1 MLLSLLRRDC
11 CGSSPC
17 WGEDRLLSWLGRDLV
32 SALLVR
38 ERLGVCSPC
47 WGEAWCLLS
56 LSGRDLLFAL
66 RVRKGL
72 VRSPG

>member
-1 MLLSLLRRDC
+1 
-11 CGSSPC
+11 
-17 WGEDRLLSWLGRDLV
+17 LLSWLGRDLV

-56 LSGRDLLFAL
+56 LLGRDLLFAL

>member
-17 WGEDRLLSWLGRDLV
+17 WGEDRLLSWLGRGLV

-56 LSGRDLLFAL
+56 LLGRDLLFAL
-66 RVRKGL
+66 RVRKSP